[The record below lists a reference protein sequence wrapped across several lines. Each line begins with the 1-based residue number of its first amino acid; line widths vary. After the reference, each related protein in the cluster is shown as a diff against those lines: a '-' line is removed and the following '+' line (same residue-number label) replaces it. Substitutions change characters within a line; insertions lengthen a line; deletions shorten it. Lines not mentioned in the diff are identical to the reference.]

1 VFRYVEELLK
11 ENERLRGRSTE
22 TPGAPDVSIPVAVQD
37 NVAAQDNVQNPL
49 LEDRPWFFPL
59 ASMDMPIHISEAAD
73 AAFATRF
80 RQTLNN
86 GHTNHIPRTSYISD
100 EHILLLSEKDCP
112 WPTPA
117 RARFLVKVA
126 LNTVGKYYYMVRKS
140 GVMSDLDTAIRNNW
154 NVERLV
160 VSKLFA
166 LFSLGEIYSTKTPAH
181 GDAFPG
187 LLYYSKAR
195 RLVTV
200 PAERPHMDTVEIIL
214 LLVSHADPL

>member
-1 VFRYVEELLK
+1 MEELLK
-11 ENERLRGRSTE
+11 ENERLRGRSAE
-22 TPGAPDVSIPVAVQD
+22 TAAAPDVSTSVTIQD
-37 NVAAQDNVQNPL
+37 SAATQDNVQNPL
-49 LEDRPWFFPL
+49 IEDRPWFFPL

-86 GHTNHIPRTSYISD
+86 GYTNHIPRTSYISD
-100 EHILLLSEKDCP
+100 EHVLQLAETDCP
-112 WPTPA
+112 WPNPA

-126 LNTVGKYYYMVRKS
+126 LNTVCKYYYMVRKS
-140 GVMSDLDTAIRNNW
+140 SVLRDLDTAIRNNW

-181 GDAFPG
+181 QASFPG
-187 LLYYSKAR
+187 LLYYAKSR

-214 LLVSHADPL
+214 LLVSRISSL